1 MLSSTQR
8 QMSEQVEYCETEQVK
23 ASMLPPRKLKAKQSA
38 WQEPQL
44 CDAIKKILTIQSI
57 SLCWQQTIFLYDIQ
71 NPCVF
76 VPNVQNKLVTNIV
89 GLLVW

>member
-1 MLSSTQR
+1 MLSSRQR

-44 CDAIKKILTIQSI
+44 CDAIKTM
-57 SLCWQQTIFLYDIQ
+57 
-71 NPCVF
+71 
-76 VPNVQNKLVTNIV
+76 
-89 GLLVW
+89 LLKKY